1 MNIYKFGA
9 MYRSL
14 RDYIVE
20 LGRRGE
26 LLRVAAKVSP
36 RFEIAEITD
45 RMAKSKGGGKAL
57 LFENTGTE
65 FPVITNM
72 MGSDSRMALAL
83 GVERLDDIADRIT
96 AILGEALTPK
106 GSLMDKL
113 RALPLLAEM
122 SRWFPQQVSGRGAC
136 QHTVYRDAEVDL
148 CRLPML
154 QSWEC
159 DGGAFV
165 TLPMVHTVDP
175 DTGVRNVGMYRM
187 QRFDAHTTGMH
198 WHIHKTGAR
207 HYDAYKRAGRR
218 MPVVVTLGGDPV
230 YTYAATAPMPDNMD
244 EYLLAGF
251 LRRRPVRLVK
261 ALTCDIYIP
270 EDCDF
275 VIEGYVDPSEEK
287 VIEGDFG
294 DHTGFYSLKDLY
306 PRFHVTA
313 LTHRRDAVYPATVV
327 GVPPEEDAY
336 IAKATEKIFLAPI
349 RLAVQPE
356 VEDLWMP
363 TAGTAH
369 NLAVVSID
377 KRYRGQAHKVA
388 QALWGAGQMMFNKY
402 LVITSAETPIRSF
415 GALAALLRRCD
426 LRQCMI
432 RSEGIL
438 DVLDHATA
446 TCGFGGK
453 LALDLT
459 DTDPAAAVAD
469 VTLPSEAHPAGGIEL
484 YDTRHVVDLGLVIL
498 YAEASRPDKVD
509 MEAYLRENG
518 FRGVR
523 YAVVFD
529 YQAAGAMRD
538 EDLLWL
544 AAANTDPRRD
554 VVLTADGTLTVD
566 ARSKRPDVEGNPPRF
581 PNVAMSSMQTIRLV
595 DERWEEYGI
604 GPRWES
610 PSRRYRKLWLSDRAE
625 W

>member
-1 MNIYKFGA
+1 

-20 LGRRGE
+20 LERRGE

-45 RMAKSKGGGKAL
+45 RMAKSEGGGKAL
-57 LFENTGTE
+57 LFEDTGTE

-484 YDTRHVVDLGLVIL
+484 YDTRHVVDLGLVML

-566 ARSKRPDVEGNPPRF
+566 ARSKRPSVEGNPPRF

-604 GPRWES
+604 GPRLES

>member
-57 LFENTGTE
+57 LFEDTGTE

-96 AILGEALTPK
+96 ALLGEALTPK
-106 GSLMDKL
+106 GSLMEKL

-187 QRFDAHTTGMH
+187 QRFDARTTGMH

-251 LRRRPVRLVK
+251 LRRRPVQLVK

-484 YDTRHVVDLGLVIL
+484 YDTRHVGDLGLVIL

-529 YQAAGAMRD
+529 YQAAGTMRD

-566 ARSKRPDVEGNPPRF
+566 VRSKRPGVEGNPPRF

-604 GPRWES
+604 GPRLES

>member
-1 MNIYKFGA
+1 M
-9 MYRSL
+9 
-14 RDYIVE
+14 
-20 LGRRGE
+20 
-26 LLRVAAKVSP
+26 
-36 RFEIAEITD
+36 
-45 RMAKSKGGGKAL
+45 
-57 LFENTGTE
+57 
-65 FPVITNM
+65 
-72 MGSDSRMALAL
+72 
-83 GVERLDDIADRIT
+83 
-96 AILGEALTPK
+96 
-106 GSLMDKL
+106 
-113 RALPLLAEM
+113 
-122 SRWFPQQVSGRGAC
+122 
-136 QHTVYRDAEVDL
+136 

-187 QRFDAHTTGMH
+187 QRFDARTTGMH

-554 VVLTADGTLTVD
+554 VVLTADGTLMVD
-566 ARSKRPDVEGNPPRF
+566 ARSKRPGVEGNPPRF

-604 GPRWES
+604 GPRLES